1 MSTTTLNRFGSLNS
15 AAKNPLAGSIESIAI
30 GVAKLRSITDNQL
43 THRYVDMED
52 LGNDLDRIDNEIGDW
67 LAHIEVEELSR
78 R

>member
-52 LGNDLDRIDNEIGDW
+52 LGNDLDRIDNEVGDW
-67 LAHIEVEELSR
+67 LAYIEEVSK
-78 R
+78 

>member
-43 THRYVDMED
+43 SHRYVDMED

-67 LAHIEVEELSR
+67 LAHIEEVSK
-78 R
+78 

>member
-1 MSTTTLNRFGSLNS
+1 MTTTSLNRFGSLNS

-43 THRYVDMED
+43 THRYVDIED

-67 LAHIEVEELSR
+67 LAHIEVSK
-78 R
+78 

>member
-1 MSTTTLNRFGSLNS
+1 MTTTLNRFGSLNS

-67 LAHIEVEELSR
+67 LARIEEVSK
-78 R
+78 

>member
-30 GVAKLRSITDNQL
+30 GVAKLRSVTDNQL

-67 LAHIEVEELSR
+67 LAHIEESQR
-78 R
+78 

>member
-1 MSTTTLNRFGSLNS
+1 MTTMSLNRFGSLNS
-15 AAKNPLAGSIESIAI
+15 AAKNSLAGSIESIAI

-43 THRYVDMED
+43 SHRYVDIEA

-67 LAHIEVEELSR
+67 LAHIEESR

>member
-1 MSTTTLNRFGSLNS
+1 MTTTTLNRFGSLNS

-52 LGNDLDRIDNEIGDW
+52 LANDLDRIDNEIGDW
-67 LAHIEVEELSR
+67 LAHIEEVSK
-78 R
+78 

>member
-1 MSTTTLNRFGSLNS
+1 MTTLNRFGSLNS

-43 THRYVDMED
+43 SHRYVDMED
-52 LGNDLDRIDNEIGDW
+52 LGNDLDRIDKEIDSW

>member
-1 MSTTTLNRFGSLNS
+1 MTTTTLNRFGSLNS

-43 THRYVDMED
+43 SHRYVDMEN

-67 LAHIEVEELSR
+67 LAHIEEVR

>member
-67 LAHIEVEELSR
+67 LAHIEEVSK
-78 R
+78 